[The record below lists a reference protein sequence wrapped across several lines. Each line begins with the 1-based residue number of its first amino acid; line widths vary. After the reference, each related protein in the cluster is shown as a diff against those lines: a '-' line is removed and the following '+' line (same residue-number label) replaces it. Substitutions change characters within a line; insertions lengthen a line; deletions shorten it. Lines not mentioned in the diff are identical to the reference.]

1 MSEQLALLPGYL
13 TAHLQ
18 LTLLAL
24 LCSTAVSLPAGV
36 AVTRVPWLE
45 RPVMGAAAVIQTVPS
60 LALLAAMVPLLAAL
74 NVQSIGFLPAFIGL
88 TLYGVLPVLRNTVTG
103 INGVDPALTEAARA
117 VGMTPW
123 QQLRRVELPLA
134 MPVIVAGLRTATVWT
149 VGVATLSTPVGATS
163 LGNYIFSG
171 LQTRNY
177 AAVLVGCVAA
187 AVLALVLDGLV
198 RCLAVTG
205 SGGRRRQATAAAAVA
220 ALYLYA
226 GFTLAAAL
234 APRGD
239 RPVAIGAKTF
249 TEQYILAH
257 LIGGLVE
264 EETGRT
270 TTQLQSLGSMV
281 VFDAL
286 AAGDVDIYVD
296 YSGTLWANEMGRDTA
311 ETDRAAVLAG
321 VGAHLRDTYGI
332 EVAAT
337 LGFENAYA
345 VAMRAADAEARGLT
359 RLSELGPAAPQLSM
373 GGDYEFFS
381 RPEWTAIRDAY
392 GLRFRE
398 LRTMDPAL
406 MYQAA
411 EQGAV
416 DLISAFTTDGRITA
430 YDLTLLED
438 DRGAIPPY
446 DAMVLV
452 SARLAREAP
461 DVLAALGRLDG
472 AIDAPAMRRMNLEV
486 DEQGADPAAS
496 RRRLPAAS
504 RAGACAPGICAV
516 ERGRLPPEAPAQ
528 WQVDWS
534 GGTAEAAAEPPA
546 TKLAALGAG
555 PQGDG
560 FGLAPGRM
568 RAVGRNAQHRRETS
582 CPHSEPQ
589 SSSQA
594 CACSPRSRPSRP
606 RESAP

>member
-1 MSEQLALLPGYL
+1 MSEQLALLPEYL

-36 AVTRVPWLE
+36 AVTRVAWLE
-45 RPVMGAAAVIQTVPS
+45 RPVLGAAAVIQTVPS
-60 LALLAAMVPLLAAL
+60 LALLAVMVPLLAGL
-74 NVQSIGFLPAFIGL
+74 GMQSIGFLPAFIGL
-88 TLYGVLPVLRNTVTG
+88 TLYGVLPILRNTVTG
-103 INGVDPALTEAARA
+103 IAGVDPALTEAARA

-177 AAVLVGCVAA
+177 TSVLVGCAAA

-198 RCLAVTG
+198 RGLAA
-205 SGGRRRQATAAAAVA
+205 GGRGDRKRQAAAASAVA

-226 GFTLAAAL
+226 GITLAAAL

-257 LIGGLVE
+257 LIGGLIE
-264 EETGRT
+264 DETGRT

-286 AAGDVDIYVD
+286 AAGDVDVYVD
-296 YSGTLWANEMGRDTA
+296 YSGTLWANELGRDTTD
-311 ETDRAAVLAG
+311 TDRAGVLAG
-321 VGAHLRDTYGI
+321 VTAHLRDAYGI
-332 EVAAT
+332 VTAAT
-337 LGFENAYA
+337 VGFENAYA
-345 VAMRAADAEARGLT
+345 VAMRTADAEARGLT
-359 RLSELGPAAPQLSM
+359 RLSELTPVAPQLSM

-392 GLRFRE
+392 GLE
-398 LRTMDPAL
+398 LRERRPMDPAL

-411 EQGAV
+411 AEGAV

-430 YDLTLLED
+430 YNLTLLED

-472 AIDAPAMRRMNLEV
+472 AIDAPAMREMNLEV
-486 DEQGADPAAS
+486 DERGADPAEVAAGFL
-496 RRRLPAAS
+496 RRLREE
-504 RAGACAPGICAV
+504 RAP
-516 ERGRLPPEAPAQ
+516 
-528 WQVDWS
+528 
-534 GGTAEAAAEPPA
+534 
-546 TKLAALGAG
+546 
-555 PQGDG
+555 
-560 FGLAPGRM
+560 
-568 RAVGRNAQHRRETS
+568 
-582 CPHSEPQ
+582 
-589 SSSQA
+589 
-594 CACSPRSRPSRP
+594 
-606 RESAP
+606 

>member
-18 LTLLAL
+18 LTLAAL
-24 LCSTAVSLPAGV
+24 LCSTAASLPAGV
-36 AVTRVPWLE
+36 AVTRAPWLE
-45 RPVMGAAAVIQTVPS
+45 RPVLGAAAVVQTVPS
-60 LALLAAMVPLLAAL
+60 LALLAAMVPLLAGL
-74 NVQSIGFLPAFIGL
+74 GLRSIGFLPAFIGL
-88 TLYGVLPVLRNTVTG
+88 TLYGVLPILRNTVVG
-103 INGVDPALTEAARA
+103 IGGVDPAVTEAARA

-134 MPVIVAGLRTATVWT
+134 LPVIVAGLRTATVWT

-177 AAVLVGCVAA
+177 ASVLVGCAAA
-187 AVLALVLDGLV
+187 AVLALALDGLV
-198 RCLAVTG
+198 RGLAG
-205 SGGRRRQATAAAAVA
+205 GGRGGRRRRAAAAAGVA

-226 GFTLAAAL
+226 GLTLAGDL
-234 APRGD
+234 APGRA

-264 EETGRT
+264 EETGRS

-286 AAGDVDIYVD
+286 AAGDVDVYVE
-296 YSGTLWANEMGRDTA
+296 YSGTLWANELGRGA
-311 ETDRAAVLAG
+311 AGTDRAAVLAG
-321 VGAHLRDTYGI
+321 VRAHLRRAHGI

-359 RLSELGPAAPQLSM
+359 RLSDLARLGPRLSM

-392 GLRFRE
+392 GLRLRE
-398 LRTMDPAL
+398 RRTMDPAL

-411 EQGAV
+411 AEGAV
-416 DLISAFTTDGRITA
+416 DLISAFTTDGRIAA
-430 YDLTLLED
+430 YDLALLED

-446 DAMVLV
+446 DAIVL
-452 SARLAREAP
+452 AGPRLAREAP

-486 DEQGADPAAS
+486 DERGADPAEVAADFL
-496 RRRLPAAS
+496 RRL
-504 RAGACAPGICAV
+504 
-516 ERGRLPPEAPAQ
+516 RGR
-528 WQVDWS
+528 
-534 GGTAEAAAEPPA
+534 
-546 TKLAALGAG
+546 
-555 PQGDG
+555 
-560 FGLAPGRM
+560 
-568 RAVGRNAQHRRETS
+568 
-582 CPHSEPQ
+582 
-589 SSSQA
+589 
-594 CACSPRSRPSRP
+594 
-606 RESAP
+606 

>member
-1 MSEQLALLPGYL
+1 MTEQLALLPGYL

-36 AVTRVPWLE
+36 AVTRVAWLE
-45 RPVMGAAAVIQTVPS
+45 RPVLGAAAVIQTVPS
-60 LALLAAMVPLLAAL
+60 LALLAVMVPLLAGL
-74 NVQSIGFLPAFIGL
+74 GVQSIGFLPAFIGL
-88 TLYGVLPVLRNTVTG
+88 TLYGVLPILRNTVTG
-103 INGVDPALTEAARA
+103 IAGVDPALTEAARA

-177 AAVLVGCVAA
+177 ASVLVGCVAA
-187 AVLALVLDGLV
+187 AALALVLDGLV
-198 RCLAVTG
+198 RCLAA
-205 SGGRRRQATAAAAVA
+205 GGRRRQAAAAAGVA

-226 GFTLAAAL
+226 GLTLAAAL

-239 RPVAIGAKTF
+239 RPVAIGTKTF

-264 EETGRT
+264 GETGRS

-286 AAGDVDIYVD
+286 AAGDIDVYVD
-296 YSGTLWANEMGRDTA
+296 YSGTLWANELGRDTA
-311 ETDRAAVLAG
+311 GTDRAAVLSG
-321 VGAHLRDTYGI
+321 VGAHLRDAYGMV
-332 EVAAT
+332 VAAT

-359 RLSELGPAAPQLSM
+359 RLSELAPIGPQLSM

-381 RPEWTAIRDAY
+381 RPEWTAIRDTY
-392 GLRFRE
+392 GLQLRE

-411 EQGAV
+411 AEGAV

-446 DAMVLV
+446 DAMVLA

-461 DVLAALGRLDG
+461 DVMAALGRLDG

-486 DEQGADPAAS
+486 DERGADPAAVAADFL
-496 RRRLPAAS
+496 RRLRQEPA
-504 RAGACAPGICAV
+504 
-516 ERGRLPPEAPAQ
+516 
-528 WQVDWS
+528 
-534 GGTAEAAAEPPA
+534 
-546 TKLAALGAG
+546 
-555 PQGDG
+555 
-560 FGLAPGRM
+560 
-568 RAVGRNAQHRRETS
+568 
-582 CPHSEPQ
+582 
-589 SSSQA
+589 
-594 CACSPRSRPSRP
+594 P